1 MTVLRL
7 SALVIVL
14 VTAIG
19 LYKKAWLPEKHCI
32 RAGFF
37 VYYTHLSN
45 LLILLYELALGASG
59 HDPHCGAFRWLS
71 SPGVALSM
79 TLCIYVTHLI
89 YAFVLLPTA
98 HRRDDES
105 WLKGRFSF
113 GNVCVHFITP
123 GLTVLQW
130 LLWQDKAGLTV
141 GHAVWWLVLPLAYF
155 AFAMLRA
162 GTGKPIGRTGQL
174 YPYPFLDYPR
184 LGAGRFWL
192 YATAILT
199 FSLDWGV
206 CLWES
211 GIYWH
216 RASCMSNGPL
226 LFSVRCTAKKDRRRA
241 VFFHANKFQ
250 GQASGGGQATSM
262 GLPVTG
268 CVSASRVDHRAG
280 EQSALLP

>member
-1 MTVLRL
+1 MGLRL
-7 SALVIVL
+7 SAAGIFLLGAV
-14 VTAIG
+14 G
-19 LYKKAWLPEKHCI
+19 LLLHSTLLETGHI
-32 RAGFF
+32 RPGMFCF
-37 VYYTHLSN
+37 YTNLSN
-45 LLILLYELALGASG
+45 LLVLVYELALAAVPEGAVRRLLTGS
-59 HDPHCGAFRWLS
+59 
-71 SPGVALSM
+71 GVALAM

-184 LGAGRFWL
+184 LGPGRFWL

-199 FSLDWGV
+199 FFFGV
-206 CLWES
+206 GCLFV
-211 GIYWH
+211 GIGH
-216 RASCMSNGPL
+216 L
-226 LFSVRCTAKKDRRRA
+226 LA
-241 VFFHANKFQ
+241 
-250 GQASGGGQATSM
+250 
-262 GLPVTG
+262 
-268 CVSASRVDHRAG
+268 
-280 EQSALLP
+280 

>member
-1 MTVLRL
+1 MGLRL
-7 SALVIVL
+7 SAAGIFLL
-14 VTAIG
+14 GAAG
-19 LYKKAWLPEKHCI
+19 LLLHSTLLETGHI
-32 RAGFF
+32 RPGMFCF
-37 VYYTHLSN
+37 YTNLSN
-45 LLILLYELALGASG
+45 LLVLVYELALAAVPEGAVRQLLTGS
-59 HDPHCGAFRWLS
+59 
-71 SPGVALSM
+71 GVALAM

-199 FSLDWGV
+199 FFFGLG
-206 CLWES
+206 CLFV
-211 GIYWH
+211 GIGH
-216 RASCMSNGPL
+216 L
-226 LFSVRCTAKKDRRRA
+226 LA
-241 VFFHANKFQ
+241 
-250 GQASGGGQATSM
+250 
-262 GLPVTG
+262 
-268 CVSASRVDHRAG
+268 
-280 EQSALLP
+280 

>member
-1 MTVLRL
+1 MGLRL
-7 SALVIVL
+7 SAAGIFLL
-14 VTAIG
+14 GALG
-19 LYKKAWLPEKHCI
+19 LLLHSTLLETGHI
-32 RAGFF
+32 RPGMFCF
-37 VYYTHLSN
+37 YTNLSN
-45 LLILLYELALGASG
+45 LLVLVYELALAAAPEGAVRQLLTGS
-59 HDPHCGAFRWLS
+59 
-71 SPGVALSM
+71 GVALAM

-199 FSLDWGV
+199 FFFGLG
-206 CLWES
+206 CLFV
-211 GIYWH
+211 GIGH
-216 RASCMSNGPL
+216 L
-226 LFSVRCTAKKDRRRA
+226 LA
-241 VFFHANKFQ
+241 
-250 GQASGGGQATSM
+250 
-262 GLPVTG
+262 
-268 CVSASRVDHRAG
+268 
-280 EQSALLP
+280 

>member
-1 MTVLRL
+1 MGLRL
-7 SALVIVL
+7 SAAGIFLLGAV
-14 VTAIG
+14 G
-19 LYKKAWLPEKHCI
+19 LLLHSTLLETGHI
-32 RAGFF
+32 RPGMFCF
-37 VYYTHLSN
+37 YTNLSN
-45 LLILLYELALGASG
+45 LLVLVYELALAAVPEGAVRRLLTGST
-59 HDPHCGAFRWLS
+59 
-71 SPGVALSM
+71 VALAM

-199 FSLDWGV
+199 FFFGLG
-206 CLWES
+206 CLFV
-211 GIYWH
+211 GIGH
-216 RASCMSNGPL
+216 L
-226 LFSVRCTAKKDRRRA
+226 LA
-241 VFFHANKFQ
+241 
-250 GQASGGGQATSM
+250 
-262 GLPVTG
+262 
-268 CVSASRVDHRAG
+268 
-280 EQSALLP
+280 

>member
-1 MTVLRL
+1 MGLRL
-7 SALVIVL
+7 SAAGIFLL
-14 VTAIG
+14 GAAG
-19 LYKKAWLPEKHCI
+19 LLLHSTLLETGHI
-32 RAGFF
+32 RPGMFCF
-37 VYYTHLSN
+37 YTNLSN
-45 LLILLYELALGASG
+45 LLVLVYELALAAVPEGAVRRLLTGS
-59 HDPHCGAFRWLS
+59 
-71 SPGVALSM
+71 GVALSM

-105 WLKGRFSF
+105 WLRGRFSF

-184 LGAGRFWL
+184 LGAGRCWL

-199 FSLDWGV
+199 FFFGLG
-206 CLWES
+206 CLFV
-211 GIYWH
+211 GIGH
-216 RASCMSNGPL
+216 L
-226 LFSVRCTAKKDRRRA
+226 LA
-241 VFFHANKFQ
+241 
-250 GQASGGGQATSM
+250 
-262 GLPVTG
+262 
-268 CVSASRVDHRAG
+268 
-280 EQSALLP
+280 

>member
-141 GHAVWWLVLPLAYF
+141 GHAVWCCRWRILPLPCCGPGPASLSD
-155 AFAMLRA
+155 APANC
-162 GTGKPIGRTGQL
+162 TPI
-174 YPYPFLDYPR
+174 
-184 LGAGRFWL
+184 RFW
-192 YATAILT
+192 TIPG
-199 FSLDWGV
+199 WGRGG
-206 CLWES
+206 S
-211 GIYWH
+211 G
-216 RASCMSNGPL
+216 
-226 LFSVRCTAKKDRRRA
+226 CTP
-241 VFFHANKFQ
+241 Q
-250 GQASGGGQATSM
+250 PS
-262 GLPVTG
+262 
-268 CVSASRVDHRAG
+268 
-280 EQSALLP
+280 

>member
-1 MTVLRL
+1 MLRL

-123 GLTVLQW
+123 GLTVLIRIAEALEVATDW
-130 LLWQDKAGLTV
+130 I
-141 GHAVWWLVLPLAYF
+141 
-155 AFAMLRA
+155 LRA
-162 GTGKPIGRTGQL
+162 NTPGTYAVANEKISDLLEDCTCAEMQD
-174 YPYPFLDYPR
+174 FLR
-184 LGAGRFWL
+184 
-192 YATAILT
+192 ILE
-199 FSLDWGV
+199 DV
-206 CLWES
+206 KK
-211 GIYWH
+211 
-216 RASCMSNGPL
+216 A
-226 LFSVRCTAKKDRRRA
+226 VRRK
-241 VFFHANKFQ
+241 
-250 GQASGGGQATSM
+250 
-262 GLPVTG
+262 
-268 CVSASRVDHRAG
+268 
-280 EQSALLP
+280 